1 MILAGFAGV
10 LAAGA
15 LVAGPT
21 AMTMLYGDEFAAGRV
36 DLALLCV
43 GIGGFM
49 AAGVFC
55 QAALARTQAW
65 QAASAW
71 ACGASCSSRSS
82 WGSPARRSTASAWPS
97 PWAPRWPGSYCCE
110 RSGGSANEQS

>member
-1 MILAGFAGV
+1 
-10 LAAGA
+10 
-15 LVAGPT
+15 
-21 AMTMLYGDEFAAGRV
+21 MTILYGDEFTAGRV

-71 ACGASCSSRSS
+71 ACGAIVFVALELGALRHAVPPRQR
-82 WGSPARRSTASAWPS
+82 GLRRR
-97 PWAPRWPGSYCCE
+97 APRWPDSYCCE